1 MFPRIGSLLM
11 CIRIAV
17 VFDCKCQEWTSLK
30 SITIPDRQAC
40 GMWSGVSD
48 WPAHHSSLAPYLGK
62 GGGGGGGGM
71 SGLSVLYFRMYM

>member
-40 GMWSGVSD
+40 GLVCQIGLLITHLS
-48 WPAHHSSLAPYLGK
+48 HLTLGR